1 MTESTPD
8 IISQRYQE
16 IQALSP
22 TADSAQAVPEGPT
35 ISVSSFLSLS
45 LFIFFFV
52 VVFLGFLPLVI
63 GRFRDFKRF
72 QMAMIMAFLAGALPL
87 TVGLVLHQS
96 GILTKADI
104 EEAPRHIKIVE
115 VAPTSFR
122 IRWETAGFQYGA
134 LRYGVKPASTALTRT
149 VLEVGGLTRSTEH
162 DLIVSDLVPETDYYF
177 ELLSGAHWYDSNWLC
192 LTVQALP
199 K

>member
-1 MTESTPD
+1 MTENIPET
-8 IISQRYQE
+8 ISQRYQE

-22 TADSAQAVPEGPT
+22 TSDSVAAVPET
-35 ISVSSFLSLS
+35 ASISVSSFLSLS

-72 QMAMIMAFLAGALPL
+72 QMALIVAFIAGALPL

-96 GILTKADI
+96 GILTKASI
-104 EEAPRHIKIVE
+104 EETPRQVRVVNI
-115 VAPTSFR
+115 APTSFR
-122 IRWETAGFQYGA
+122 VQWVTDGSQYGA
-134 LRYGVKPASTALTRT
+134 VRYGTKPASSALTRT
-149 VLEVGGLTRSTEH
+149 VLEVGGLSRSTDH
-162 DLIVSDLVPETDYYF
+162 DVLVEDLSPETDYYF
-177 ELLSGAHWYDSNWLC
+177 EILSGAHWYDNNGVFLHAQ
-192 LTVQALP
+192 TLP